1 MSTDINIKQRESK
14 TLKFTVTSGG
24 MAVDLTGATLT
35 FAVRRR
41 KTDEAYTIEKADGD
55 FDKSLETDGIV
66 TVSLPAADTDLHAG
80 KYYAELQ
87 TAFVAGG
94 IDKSDDIILKIE
106 KAVIG

>member
-1 MSTDINIKQRESK
+1 MMTITIKQGEAK
-14 TLKFTVTSGG
+14 TIKFTVTSGG
-24 MAVDLTGATLT
+24 TAVDLTDATLT

-41 KTDEAYTIEKADGD
+41 KTDEAYTIEKADAL

-66 TVSLPAADTDLHAG
+66 TVPLSATDTDLPAG

-87 TAFVAGG
+87 TAFSEGG
-94 IDKSDDIILKIE
+94 IDKSDDIIMRVE